1 MKASTHFYLERRK
14 KAADG
19 TMPLLLVVSFRG
31 RRSYLTTGH
40 RIKSNQWDA
49 KTERVISHPLAAR
62 INIDIGRA
70 RLDVDEMLMT
80 LAGSGDLAQ
89 INPNELFRRVRCA
102 MNGDDYSREG
112 VGLLKHLRE
121 FAQTQRNTRTRA
133 GYLYTGKR
141 ILAFDP
147 NAELLKIENITPNWL
162 SRFDAWMEETG
173 AKSANT
179 RSVHLRNIRAV
190 INNAITLELT
200 NNYPFRRFRIKSQP
214 TRHRA
219 LTAEQLRE
227 LFNTKVMPHEQ
238 RYLDMFKLMFF
249 LCGIAP
255 GDLFTLKGISHGRV
269 VTTRNKTNQ
278 PIDIKVEPEA
288 MEIIE
293 RYRGK
298 DYLLNICDTYSNY
311 DDFLKKMNRSLKTLG
326 GVHMEERVAK
336 DGKVRVIAVRKK
348 TWPEL
353 SAYWARHT
361 WASIARSLDIPMD
374 VIAHALGHSQKSVT
388 DIYVAFDR
396 SKVDQANRM
405 VIDHI
410 MRTA

>member
-1 MKASTHFYLERRK
+1 MKTSTHFYLEKRK

-19 TMPLLLVVSFRG
+19 TMPLLLVVSFKG
-31 RRSYLTTGH
+31 KRSYLTTGH
-40 RIKSNQWDA
+40 HLKQTQWESKA
-49 KTERVISHPLAAR
+49 ERVVSHPLAPR
-62 INIDIGRA
+62 INIDISRTK
-70 RLDVDEMLMT
+70 LDVDEMLIT
-80 LAGSGDLAQ
+80 LAGSGELARMQ
-89 INPNELFRRVRCA
+89 PEELFSRVRCA
-102 MNGDDYSREG
+102 MKGDSYSRDG
-112 VGLLKHLRE
+112 VKLLEHMKT
-121 FAQTQRNTRTRA
+121 FADTQMNTRTRA
-133 GYLYTGKR
+133 GYIYTSKR

-147 NAELLKIENITPNWL
+147 NADLLTIDSITPAWL
-162 SRFDAWMEETG
+162 SRFDAWMESNG

-190 INNAITLELT
+190 INNAITHELT
-200 NNYPFRRFRIKSQP
+200 NNYPFRRFRVKSQP

-219 LTAEQLRE
+219 LTADQLRE

-255 GDLFTLKGISHGRV
+255 GDLFTLKKISHGRIT
-269 VTTRNKTNQ
+269 TTRNKTGQ
-278 PIDIKVEPEA
+278 PIDIRVEPEA

-298 DYLLNICDTYSNY
+298 DWLLNISDTYANY
-311 DDFLKKMNRSLKTLG
+311 DDFLKKLNRSLKTLG

-336 DGKVRVIAVRKK
+336 DGKVRVVAVRQK

-396 SKVDQANRM
+396 SKVDNANRK
-405 VIDHI
+405 VIDYI
-410 MRTA
+410 MRMA

>member
-1 MKASTHFYLERRK
+1 MKASTHFYLEKRK
-14 KAADG
+14 KAADD
-19 TMPLLLVVSFRG
+19 TMPLLLIVSFKG
-31 RRSYLTTGH
+31 KRSYLTTGH
-40 RIKSNQWDA
+40 RIKSNQWDNKA
-49 KTERVISHPLAAR
+49 ERVVAHPLAAR
-62 INIDIGRA
+62 INIDINRTK
-70 RLDVDEMLMT
+70 LDVDEMLLSLASTGELARTAPDT
-80 LAGSGDLAQ
+80 LFS
-89 INPNELFRRVRCA
+89 RVRCV
-102 MNGDDYSREG
+102 MDGETYEG
-112 VGLLKHLRE
+112 VRLLDHLRA
-121 FAQTQRNTRTRA
+121 FADTQKNPRTRA
-133 GYLYTGKR
+133 QYLYTGKR

-147 NAELLKIENITPNWL
+147 SAEAKTIDSITPEWL
-162 SRFDAWMEETG
+162 SRFDAWMEGKG

-179 RSVHLRNIRAV
+179 RSIHLRNIRAV

-200 NNYPFRRFRIKSQP
+200 SNYPFRRFKVKTQP

-255 GDLFTLKGISHGRV
+255 GDLFTLKEIRHGRIT
-269 VTTRNKTNQ
+269 TTRNKTSQ

-288 MEIIE
+288 MEIID
-293 RYRGK
+293 RYRGN
-298 DYLLNICDTYSNY
+298 DWLLNILDNYANY
-311 DDFLKKMNRSLKTLG
+311 DDFLKKLNRSLKTLG

-336 DGKVRVIAVRKK
+336 DKKVRVVAVRHK

-361 WASIARSLDIPMD
+361 WASIARSLDVPMD

-396 SKVDQANRM
+396 SKVDKANRM